1 MCSNFISCNC
11 HIISYYSI
19 VNIDS
24 FFSISL
30 HIQLCKDH
38 FVNVDPSNVEALE
51 NSGYPDKF
59 IKSALKLS
67 NNSMEKAA
75 ELIQKMMARDI
86 DLKGDS
92 ETKDSVTAVPFSTS
106 STISRSYSATGKELQ
121 QQAHTLLTSKRL
133 DVDPFTGLNTLIT
146 DGDQDIESLS
156 EDDEEEEDGQI
167 LDPDGEDLESLVSDI
182 EPNAVCFTCLKDER
196 ARRNQLVP
204 CSACHREFH
213 TFCLGRRA
221 VPFSLKTTKE
231 RQNREKFILKNYRF
245 DITCCKELFV
255 F

>member
-1 MCSNFISCNC
+1 M
-11 HIISYYSI
+11 
-19 VNIDS
+19 D
-24 FFSISL
+24 
-30 HIQLCKDH
+30 
-38 FVNVDPSNVEALE
+38 VDPLNVKILE

-67 NNSMEKAA
+67 NNSTEKAA
-75 ELIQKMMARDI
+75 EMIQKMMARDV

-92 ETKDSVTAVPFSTS
+92 ETKDSVTAVPFASL

-121 QQAHTLLTSKRL
+121 QHAHTLLTSKRL

-156 EDDEEEEDGQI
+156 EDDEEEEDEQT
-167 LDPDGEDLESLVSDI
+167 LDQDGGEDLESLVSDI

-204 CSACHREFH
+204 CSACRREFH

-221 VPFSLKTTKE
+221 VPFSLKTIRE
-231 RQNREKFILKNYRF
+231 RQNREKFITKNYRY
-245 DITCCKELFV
+245 DLACHTELFAFYV
-255 F
+255 KYCFQVSPILLFVIEFLRFEMLRTFTR